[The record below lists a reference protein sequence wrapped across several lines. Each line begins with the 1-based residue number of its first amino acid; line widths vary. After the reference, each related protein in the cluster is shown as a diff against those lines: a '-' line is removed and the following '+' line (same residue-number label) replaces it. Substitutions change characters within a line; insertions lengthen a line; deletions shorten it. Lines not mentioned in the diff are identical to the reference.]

1 MNYTLSTQRS
11 IPNEKKKLFYLFCKC
26 NAAPH
31 AKGCCT
37 LHYYLQYIL
46 VLSWENPKKS
56 PHVFDIIALFT
67 VQLCDCNYNSTLKS
81 TVPKTEYLSTEDI
94 DLMSHSPYSPDLGTE
109 WLYFILVRKEIK
121 WAVNIFRHLKKWLMR
136 SKCISWRYLN
146 QSDKS
151 APTIVWTACKN
162 V

>member
-1 MNYTLSTQRS
+1 MNEFISGQQRCTVPHWIHSVFCSLLTIQPYIYLNKKFHYFRVHVWNDGWKWDPFWNDYNKIWITLKVLKHLYRTR
-11 IPNEKKKLFYLFCKC
+11 KKLFHLFCKC

-37 LHYYLQYIL
+37 LHYYLQYIF

-81 TVPKTEYLSTEDI
+81 TVPKTEYLST
-94 DLMSHSPYSPDLGTE
+94 
-109 WLYFILVRKEIK
+109 
-121 WAVNIFRHLKKWLMR
+121 
-136 SKCISWRYLN
+136 
-146 QSDKS
+146 
-151 APTIVWTACKN
+151 
-162 V
+162 